1 MQMQSKLVLC
11 SILLLISTDAPL
23 PESLSTV
30 TLLTCEPGTVVLGV
44 AKTIALDGI
53 WTGIGTDALELPLES
68 ADPVVS
74 LAP

>member
-1 MQMQSKLVLC
+1 MQPTLVLC
-11 SILLLISTDAPL
+11 SSFLLISTVATL
-23 PESLSTV
+23 PESLTTV
-30 TLLTCEPGTVVLGV
+30 MLLTCEPGTVVLGV

-74 LAP
+74 RVP